1 MPALFPEIRVGEPI
15 RFEGLSIFPLYS
27 EGSVPDRA
35 VDYLLSHEAM
45 DQGAVVVT
53 EASDK
58 GSVFELVVEN
68 IGDRPVLFLEGAEL
82 RGAKQNRAINTTL
95 LVGGQ
100 SRTNIPVYCVERQRW
115 SESCGRFRPGS
126 HSPPSMRRVFK
137 EGWVFG
143 RKLGSRPDQNSVWA
157 EVRRKHGAL
166 KTFSETEDM
175 SATLETHRE
184 KVERMQKLCVYPAP
198 ANGIA
203 LTLGSDL
210 ICIDLL
216 DKGSSLEKIWSR
228 YQEGILVDHLE
239 SHRPE
244 REITAAEISAR
255 LDQMQHLPWQQVEP
269 IGLGEQ
275 YRAHGNSVLAAAL
288 VLDGTMIHG
297 SALMPFPR

>member
-1 MPALFPEIRVGEPI
+1 M
-15 RFEGLSIFPLYS
+15 FPLYS
-27 EGSVPDRA
+27 EGSLSADRA

-45 DQGAVVVT
+45 DQGAVIVT

-58 GSVFELVVEN
+58 GVVSELVVEN
-68 IGDRPVLFLEGAEL
+68 NGDRPVLFLEGAEL

-95 LVGGQ
+95 LVGRR
-100 SRTNIPVYCVERQRW
+100 SRTNIPVYYVERRRW
-115 SESCGRFRPGS
+115 SESCVRFRPGT

-143 RKLGSRPDQNSVWA
+143 RKLGRRDQDSVWA
-157 EVRRKHGAL
+157 EIRRKHGTL
-166 KTFSETEDM
+166 KVSSETEDM
-175 SATLETHRE
+175 SAAIEAHRE
-184 KVERMQKLCVYPAP
+184 KVERMQKLCVYPAA

-203 LTLGSDL
+203 MAFGGTL

-216 DKGSSLEKIWSR
+216 DKASSLEKIWSR
-228 YQEGILVDHLE
+228 YQEGLLVDLLE

-244 REITAAEISAR
+244 REITGAEISAR
-255 LDQMQHLPWQQVEP
+255 LDHMQHLPWQQVEP
-269 IGLGEQ
+269 VGLGEQ
-275 YRAHGNSVLAAAL
+275 YRAHHDAMLAAAL

>member
-1 MPALFPEIRVGEPI
+1 MSALFPDVRVGEPI
-15 RFEGLSIFPLYS
+15 RFEGLSMFPLYAA
-27 EGSVPDRA
+27 PHPA
-35 VDYLLSHEAM
+35 VGYILSHEAM
-45 DQGAVVVT
+45 DQGTVIVT
-53 EASDK
+53 EASDA
-58 GSVFELVVEN
+58 GSVSEVVVEN
-68 IGDRPVLFLEGAEL
+68 SGDHPVLFLEGAEL

-95 LVGGQ
+95 LVGAK
-100 SRTNIPVYCVERQRW
+100 SRTNIPVYCVERRRW
-115 SESCGRFRPGS
+115 SESCVRFRPGS

-157 EVRRKHGAL
+157 EVRRKHGTL
-166 KTFSETEDM
+166 NVSSETEDM
-175 SATLETHRE
+175 SASIEAHRE
-184 KVERMQKLCVYPAP
+184 KVERMQELCVYPAP

-203 LTLGSDL
+203 LAFGGTL

-228 YQEGILVDHLE
+228 FQEGLLIDLLE

-244 REITAAEISAR
+244 REISGVEISSR
-255 LDQMQHLPWQQVEP
+255 LDQMLHLPWQQVEP
-269 IGLGEQ
+269 VGLGEQ
-275 YRAHGNSVLAAAL
+275 YRAFDNTMLAAAL

>member
-1 MPALFPEIRVGEPI
+1 MPALFPDVRVGEPI
-15 RFEGLSIFPLYS
+15 RFEGLTLFPLYS

-45 DQGAVVVT
+45 DQGAVIVT

-58 GSVFELVVEN
+58 GMVSELVVEN
-68 IGDRPVLFLEGAEL
+68 NGDRPVLFLEGAEL

-95 LVGGQ
+95 LVGGN
-100 SRTNIPVYCVERQRW
+100 SLTNIPVYCVERRRW
-115 SESCGRFRPGS
+115 SKPCVRFRPGT

-143 RKLGSRPDQNSVWA
+143 RKLGSRPDQNAVWA
-157 EVRRKHGAL
+157 EVRRKHATL
-166 KTFSETEDM
+166 NVSSETEDM
-175 SATLETHRE
+175 SATIEAHRE
-184 KVERMQKLCVYPAP
+184 KVKRMQELCVYPAP

-203 LTLGSDL
+203 LAFGGTL

-216 DKGSSLEKIWSR
+216 DKASSLEKIWSR
-228 YQEGILVDHLE
+228 YQEGLLIDLLE
-239 SHRPE
+239 PQHPE
-244 REITAAEISAR
+244 REITGAEISAR
-255 LDQMQHLPWQQVEP
+255 LDHMRHLPWQQVEP
-269 IGLGEQ
+269 VGQGEQ
-275 YRAHGNSVLAAAL
+275 YRARDDAMLAAAL